1 MAAHTTRGM
10 QSCSSH
16 CAVLYGAVHSQ
27 ILRKHIIL
35 CCTENCLLFQPR
47 QHHPLEQT
55 AGGTPHPTDFLHN
68 LCLIP
73 ATPCAQ
79 NPEITA
85 LGNMRGQPGS
95 LLPCSQHPSHLFKR
109 LEHTNG
115 ASLVS
120 ATNLL
125 LSTSQGS
132 ASPSLT
138 LSQSWGLPGSPMDPS
153 QPFPMCCFPSASS
166 HTHTLPVPALHQEQ
180 AAVPRKHL
188 PVTLS
193 TPGSRWLLDGAQHS
207 QDTCQHPRD

>member
-16 CAVLYGAVHSQ
+16 CAVLYGAVRSQ
-27 ILRKHIIL
+27 ILQKHIIL

-109 LEHTNG
+109 LEHTKG

-153 QPFPMCCFPSASS
+153 QPFPTCEFPHSHTASS
-166 HTHTLPVPALHQEQ
+166 SAPPGAGSCAKE
-180 AAVPRKHL
+180 ASPR
-188 PVTLS
+188 
-193 TPGSRWLLDGAQHS
+193 
-207 QDTCQHPRD
+207 HP